1 MNNCSYI
8 CEKIRYIMEKLTKKE
23 ERIMQLYWEHGPM
36 FVKDLQELC
45 PDPRPERTTLST
57 QVRILES
64 KGYLAHKSYG
74 GSFQY
79 YPAMT
84 QEQYQKDTLSTLID
98 KWFGNSYE
106 RVVTTFVK
114 DEKLSIEDMKRILKN
129 LENSE

>member
-1 MNNCSYI
+1 
-8 CEKIRYIMEKLTKKE
+8 
-23 ERIMQLYWEHGPM
+23 MQLYWEHGPM
-36 FVKDLQELC
+36 FVKDLQELY

-79 YPAMT
+79 YPALT
-84 QEQYQKDTLSTLID
+84 KEQYQKDTLSSLID

-114 DEKLSIEDMKRILKN
+114 EEKLSIEDMKRIIKN
-129 LENSE
+129 LENSD